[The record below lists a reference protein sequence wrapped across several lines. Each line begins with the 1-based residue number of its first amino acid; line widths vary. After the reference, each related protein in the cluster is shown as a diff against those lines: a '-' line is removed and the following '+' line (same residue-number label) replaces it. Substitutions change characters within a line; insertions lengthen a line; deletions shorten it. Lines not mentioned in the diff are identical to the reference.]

1 MTAYFYASWAC
12 TAILFIDGM
21 RRPESAWVIA
31 DRSRAG
37 WLGFSVPMG
46 LIGLG
51 PFCLLAYAVGVLP
64 RFGRPAPEQARRPAG
79 EHPFKKR
86 P

>member
-1 MTAYFYASWAC
+1 MTAYFYFSWAC
-12 TAILFIDGM
+12 TALLTIDAA

-31 DRSRAG
+31 DRNRSG
-37 WLGFSVPMG
+37 WLGFCIPLG

-51 PFCLLAYAVGVLP
+51 PLCLLAYAVGVLP
-64 RFGRPAPEQARRPAG
+64 RFGRPAPEQTRRL
-79 EHPFKKR
+79 EDERPFRKK